1 MTDPEAREAI
11 RVWVKVRRDGLPGEA
26 GYGDGS
32 PREFGMA
39 SIERTYDDERRHI
52 WETTEERA
60 ERESRV
66 PPIINFEIVNAVYKR
81 FQADDK
87 KLIDEYYLG
96 QRNVY
101 AQGDTVDR
109 FIKWVMKA

>member
-52 WETTEERA
+52 WETHDERI

-66 PPIINFEIVNAVYKR
+66 PPIISFEIVDSVYKR
-81 FQADDK
+81 LQPLQK
-87 KLIDEYYLG
+87 RLIDDYYLG
-96 QRNVY
+96 ERNIY
-101 AQGDTVDR
+101 AQGEIVAK
-109 FIKWVMKA
+109 FITWVMRA

>member
-52 WETTEERA
+52 WETAEERI

-66 PPIINFEIVNAVYKR
+66 PPIINFEIVNSVYKR
-81 FQADDK
+81 FHYFHK
-87 KLIDEYYLG
+87 RLIDEYYLG
-96 QRNVY
+96 DRHLY
-101 AQGDTVDR
+101 SQGDTVDT
-109 FIKWVMKA
+109 FIKAVMKA